1 MILHLLAPGVGMGGS
16 EGEPPPVGE
25 SVSGGRYG
33 VRRPVTMYSF
43 AVLPALYVLMELFRG
58 R

>member
-1 MILHLLAPGVGMGGS
+1 MLALLAPGVGMGAS
-16 EGEPPPVGE
+16 DTPVVIGD

-33 VRRPVTMYSF
+33 VRRPVTMYSL
-43 AVLPALYVLMELFRG
+43 AVLPALYVLLELLRG